1 MIAIPSRSQKKRW
14 RRKDESL
21 GGLIVQ
27 RFLFTHR
34 NYASQ
39 VPFSYCCSTPESSA
53 QVAKLGHIFSAVPLL
68 KEMFSGNNN
77 Y

>member
-1 MIAIPSRSQKKRW
+1 MG
-14 RRKDESL
+14 L

-53 QVAKLGHIFSAVPLL
+53 QVAKLGHIFSAV
-68 KEMFSGNNN
+68 FSGDNN
-77 Y
+77 YWLPNRYRANEALMA

>member
-1 MIAIPSRSQKKRW
+1 MG
-14 RRKDESL
+14 L

-39 VPFSYCCSTPESSA
+39 VPFSYFSSTPESSA
-53 QVAKLGHIFSAVPLL
+53 QLAKLGHIFSAVPLL

>member
-1 MIAIPSRSQKKRW
+1 M
-14 RRKDESL
+14 SL
-21 GGLIVQ
+21 GGPIVQ

-39 VPFSYCCSTPESSA
+39 VAFSYFCSTPESSP
-53 QVAKLGHIFSAVPLL
+53 QVAKLGHIFSAVPLI
-68 KEMFSGNNN
+68 KEMSSGNNN